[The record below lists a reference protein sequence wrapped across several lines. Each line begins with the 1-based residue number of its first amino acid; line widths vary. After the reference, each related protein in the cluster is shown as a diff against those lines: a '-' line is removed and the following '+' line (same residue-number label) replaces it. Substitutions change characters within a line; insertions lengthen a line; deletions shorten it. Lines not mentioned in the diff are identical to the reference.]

1 MKQHMYSITEDGFGI
16 HTFELNIPNITNESF
31 AQIMSGIE
39 DNNIN
44 HYHKDDGSVIIYPS
58 RQGIKIHLN
67 RADNGIYGIRV
78 VVSAAKLID
87 NNASPIAILNTESD
101 FDCLYHYLNDTFEES
116 LGEEYDIDS
125 FYLSRV
131 DCCVNIMLSESYSAE
146 RYIKL
151 IRRSMNYGKRDKI
164 HTFPSSELDSYE
176 KNGHSFRVDTADYTF
191 TAYDKY
197 FQLEDI
203 DEDYDAISDSML
215 RLEITVRRYH
225 ICALQRENDLNE
237 NIKILEAFAVISR
250 SIFEKYIH
258 RYFSRGNYYCYN
270 AMCDMIMDSS
280 LSNKKKDSM
289 LLFAHQ
295 QVYCDSYR
303 NARKNFIENLSSKN
317 QYYKAIKG
325 FKLLNINPMSLSYR
339 DKHGDECIPGLYYL
353 LDM

>member
-67 RADNGIYGIRV
+67 RADNGIYGIRA
-78 VVSAAKLID
+78 VVSAAKFLD

-101 FDCLYHYLNDTFEES
+101 FDYLCYYLNDTFEES

-125 FYLSRV
+125 FYLSRI

-151 IRRSMNYGKRDKI
+151 IRRSMKYEKRDKI
-164 HTFPSSELDSYE
+164 HTFSSNEVDSYE

-203 DEDYDAISDSML
+203 DEDYDAISESML
-215 RLEITVRRYH
+215 RLEIAVPRHR
-225 ICALQRENDLNE
+225 ICTLQRENDLDE
-237 NIKILEAFAVISR
+237 NIKILEAYAVISR
-250 SIFEKYIH
+250 SIFDEYIH
-258 RYFSRGNYYCYN
+258 RYFSKGNYYCYK
-270 AMCDMIMDSS
+270 AMCDMIIDSS
-280 LSNKKKDSM
+280 LSDKRKDNM
-289 LLFAHQ
+289 LLFVQQ

-303 NARKNFIENLSSKN
+303 NARKCFIKN
-317 QYYKAIKG
+317 CGPKGKFYKVIDE
-325 FKLLNINPMSLSYR
+325 FNTLNINPISLSYR
-339 DKHGDECIPGLYYL
+339 DKHGDECILGLYYL
-353 LDM
+353 LDI